1 MEQLQN
7 GKKKPRRKRRKR
19 EDALPE
25 KPTDAAAA
33 AAAAAADNGTS
44 QHCVETYPPAQLEF
58 VDDGAEE
65 VRMHSIVYMFEIQI
79 MNRHQFVT

>member
-25 KPTDAAAA
+25 KPTA